1 MLRTENVQEFKRSV
15 NGVFDNV
22 NCVMFNGFN
31 NERVTQITVTRTSEG
46 FHTSTMKQK
55 DLYTI
60 EPVDSDYE
68 DDHFVA
74 LEELLRF
81 LYMQLEVYTSSHTDY
96 MILEEADLMNVIDLE
111 DEALIAYYDQ
121 EILEIY

>member
-15 NGVFDNV
+15 NGLFENV
-22 NCVMFNGFN
+22 NCVIFNGFN

-60 EPVDSDYE
+60 EPVDSEYE
-68 DDHFVA
+68 DDHFVV

-81 LYMQLEVYTSSHTDY
+81 LYMQLEVYASSHTDY

-111 DEALIAYYDQ
+111 DEELIAYYDY

>member
-15 NGVFDNV
+15 NGVFNNI

-31 NERVTQITVTRTSEG
+31 DERVTQITVTRTSEG
-46 FHTSTMKQK
+46 FHTSTMNQK
-55 DLYTI
+55 ELYTI

-68 DDHFVA
+68 DDHFVT
-74 LEELLRF
+74 LEELLSF
-81 LYMQLEVYTSSHTDY
+81 LYMQLEVYNSSHTDY
-96 MILEEADLMNVIDLE
+96 MILEEADLMNIIDLD
-111 DEALIAYYDQ
+111 DEALIAYYDH